1 MIKRLLPF
9 IILILIAVPVTLF
22 FLRDRDKEVK
32 VSQSAAIGLVPDDAF
47 WIIESASVPD
57 LLTTLSQSD
66 PLFPSLQMFGEASP
80 YLQAMKRIDSLIDH
94 SPRFK
99 QAYANSPVVLSMHQT
114 AKNIFQFLIV
124 VETPGTS
131 GVLKPGEMFAELCG
145 RPGQWSERTYNS
157 QKIHRISFGADALIQ
172 GMSLVEL
179 NDYLIMSPSP
189 VLLENA
195 LRQQAIGKGLT
206 DEESFRKL
214 SQTRGAEALAHLYVN
229 LKGIPRWL
237 GAMMNPGVR
246 KKMENFTRYGD
257 WAVLDLRVKNDA
269 LCLTGFA
276 MEGDT
281 LNSFLGVF
289 RNQEPLKLTA
299 EQFLPSNTAAFY
311 SIGIEKPES
320 YFRDLSD
327 FMGGGEAG
335 RNRQRNL
342 DLADQLSGEN
352 FLKAWN
358 ELGISELTI
367 GYLAGAADES
377 VSSIA
382 LIGTQNRNQTSQKL
396 LKWLDAVAG
405 KVPGKTRL
413 QRQTYKVDSETEY
426 EIYPVPVENMPMILG
441 GGFFSP
447 VRGEFYAFAGN
458 TLVIA
463 DDVQTLKDVLHF
475 YTIGRVLANDPFFQS
490 VSDLISSRSN
500 VTFYAVPHKVR
511 PLLKTMLGTRSLET
525 LASDEEFLRQTG
537 SVCMQFHS
545 RNGMFLHNLF
555 ARFVG
560 MNYSK
565 PQTIWESRLDAK
577 IAGSPAWV
585 VNHTT
590 GEPEITVQDENGQ
603 FYLLNSSGR
612 ILWKKMIGEKINSDI
627 YQIDVMK
634 NGKLQYLFS
643 TPSAIHMLDRNGNY
657 LPKFPLA
664 LPSVA
669 TNGLSV
675 IDFDKTRD
683 YRFLIAGT
691 DKRLYC
697 LDKNGNPVKGWEF
710 KETTGPVTHPVQ
722 HLKIRNKDYLV
733 FTDDLKVYIL
743 DRKGAVKV
751 SPDKDIPISAN
762 NQLQYDGQAS
772 DKGSRFLVTDVDGN
786 VYAIHLDGTVEST
799 KLDSYGPDHYFAFED
814 LNQDGL
820 KDYVFVDKNR
830 LDVFAQN
837 GEKIISRKFDAPVAG
852 LPLFFT
858 FDAKVKEIGLV
869 LSGKNDLML
878 IKGDGSVHDGFPLKG
893 ATPFAL
899 SAPEKGT
906 GYRNLIVGSND
917 RFLFNYALK

>member
-9 IILILIAVPVTLF
+9 LIIIPIAVAVALF
-22 FLRDRDKEVK
+22 FLFDRDKEVA
-32 VSQSAAIGLVPDDAF
+32 VNQSAAIGLVPDDAF

-99 QAYANSPVVLSMHQT
+99 QAYANSPIVLSMHQT
-114 AKNIFQFLIV
+114 AKNIFQFLV
-124 VETPGTS
+124 VIETPGAS
-131 GVLKPGEMFAELCG
+131 GVLKPGEMFSELCG
-145 RPGQWSERTYNS
+145 RAGQWSERTYNG

-172 GMSLVEL
+172 GVSLVEL
-179 NDYLIMSPSP
+179 NDFLIMSPSP

-195 LRQQAIGKGLT
+195 LRQHALGKGLT
-206 DEESFRKL
+206 DDESFRRL

-229 LKGIPRWL
+229 LKGIPRWF
-237 GAMMNPGVR
+237 GAMMNPAVK
-246 KKMENFTRYGD
+246 KKMDAFTRYGD
-257 WAVLDLRVKNDA
+257 WAVLDLRLKSDA

-276 MEGDT
+276 LEGDT
-281 LNSFLGVF
+281 LNSFLGIF
-289 RNQEPLKLTA
+289 RNQEPLKLMA

-311 SIGIEKPES
+311 SIGIEKPEP

-327 FMGGGEAG
+327 FMGGAESG
-335 RNRQRNL
+335 RNRQRDL
-342 DLADQLSGEN
+342 DLADHLTGEN

-358 ELGISELTI
+358 ELGFSELTI
-367 GYLAGAADES
+367 AYLASTADES
-377 VSSIA
+377 VSSVA
-382 LIGTQNRNQTSQKL
+382 LVNTRNKNQTSQKL

-413 QRQTYKVDSETEY
+413 QRQTYRVDSETEY
-426 EIYPVPVENMPMILG
+426 EIYPVPVANIPLILG
-441 GGFFSP
+441 GDFFSQ
-447 VRGEFYAFAGN
+447 VQGEFYSFAGN
-458 TLVIA
+458 TLILA
-463 DDVQTLKDVLHF
+463 DDLQTLKDVLHF
-475 YTIGRVLANDPFFQS
+475 YAIGRILANDPFYLS

-511 PLLKTMLGTRSLET
+511 PLLKKMLGSRSLET
-525 LASDEEFLRQTG
+525 LATDEEFLKQTG

-545 RNGMFLHNLF
+545 RNGMFLHNIF

-560 MNYSK
+560 MDYSR

-590 GEPEITVQDENGQ
+590 GEPEITVQDESGQ

-612 ILWKKMIGEKINSDI
+612 ILWKKMIGEKINSTV
-627 YQIDVMK
+627 YQVDVMK

-643 TPSAIHMLDRNGNY
+643 TPTAIHLLDRNGNY
-657 LPKFPLA
+657 LPKFPLT
-664 LPSVA
+664 LPSLA
-669 TNGLSV
+669 TNGLAV

-683 YRFLIAGT
+683 YRLIIAGT
-691 DKRLYC
+691 DKRIYC

-722 HLKIRNKDYLV
+722 HLKIQNKDYLV

-751 SPDKDIPISAN
+751 RPDKEIPISVN

-772 DKGSRFLVTDVDGN
+772 DKGSRFLITDVDGN
-786 VYAIHLDGTVEST
+786 IYAINLDGTVEST
-799 KLDSYGPDHYFAFED
+799 KLDSYGHNHYFAFED

-820 KDYVFVDKNR
+820 KDYLFIDNNR
-830 LDVFAQN
+830 LDIFGQN
-837 GEKIISRKFDAPVAG
+837 GEKMITMKLDAPVTGA
-852 LPLFFT
+852 PSFFV
-858 FDAKVKEIGLV
+858 FDSKVKKIGVV
-869 LSGKNDLML
+869 LSDKNNLLL
-878 IKGDGSVHDGFPLKG
+878 INGDGSIHEGFPLKG
-893 ATPFAL
+893 STPFAL
-899 SAPEKGT
+899 SAPEKNT